1 MNSPQIHPPFAA
13 SFSIIYF
20 VVCLWIILGTSV
32 AGPWALSAMILAYM
46 AAWVLC
52 LLILKRLDP
61 LGARSIT
68 RFWDA
73 IQLSSSTLDKTL
85 YGLTIVIVPIV
96 VSHYIHMGQIPLW
109 TAWNESDYYEIV
121 FIRQNIPELSGTTF
135 NYISSILIKAIF
147 PFLLVATFHR
157 RLYKLHAIV
166 YLIAAFYCLSLIQK
180 SFIVV
185 ISVSPILYL
194 LWRRKFIVAA
204 AYCAV
209 IVFSVGFLVVA
220 TNPSLKP
227 AFTPP
232 KLERSEQSKQAEKL
246 AEKLAEKMAEENPKA
261 STGQGM
267 QTIATAVLDRVAMVP
282 GTSVADWYRLI
293 PSQIPFAKGCGYR
306 FLVALLNC
314 DHYQF
319 TQLEVYKVLNP
330 DLTKMGIFGSIN
342 VASFMEDYA
351 NFGKWFIAVSAP
363 LIAILLYFMGRMFA
377 RILPV
382 ALPMNFVFI
391 ATLSSASLFTTLL
404 SGGWFFT
411 ILMLCLFG
419 RAFEERIFRQ
429 PKRSRKNET
438 LSAAA

>member
-1 MNSPQIHPPFAA
+1 MNSSQLRPPFSA
-13 SFSIIYF
+13 SFSVLYF
-20 VVCLWIILGTSV
+20 VVCLWVILGASV
-32 AGPWALSAMILAYM
+32 AGPWSLSAMILAYM
-46 AAWVLC
+46 AAWVAC
-52 LLILKRLDP
+52 LFVLKWLDP
-61 LGARSIT
+61 LGTPSIT

-73 IQLSSSTLDKTL
+73 IQLSTSTLDKTL
-85 YGLTIVIVPIV
+85 YGLTMVVLPIV
-96 VSHYIHMGQIPLW
+96 MAHYVRMGQIPLW
-109 TAWNESDYYEIV
+109 TAWNEGDYYEIV
-121 FIRQNIPELSGTTF
+121 FIRQNIPDLSGTAF
-135 NYISSILIKAIF
+135 NYISSVLIKAVF
-147 PFLLVATFHR
+147 PFMLVATFHR

-227 AFTPP
+227 AFIPQ
-232 KLERSEQSKQAEKL
+232 KVERSEESKRAER
-246 AEKLAEKMAEENPKA
+246 LAEKMAENSKA

-267 QTIATAVLDRVAMVP
+267 RTIAIAVLDRVALVP

-293 PSQIPFAKGCGYR
+293 PSQIPFANGCGYR
-306 FLVALLNC
+306 FLVGLLKC

-419 RAFEERIFRQ
+419 RAFEEHVFRQ
-429 PKRSRKNET
+429 PKRLRKNEAI
-438 LSAAA
+438 SAKA